1 LQQLKTKKMAIE
13 DYFAKGEQK
22 RNLGLFAYLVKIA
35 KADNV
40 ITEGEDKL
48 LKRTALLLEVP
59 DTKYKE
65 ILKNPNDYKLDTPYD
80 YNERIERLY
89 RLTQMIY
96 ADDSAE
102 MHEVNIL
109 KKAIV
114 ALGFPTENVDKI
126 ASEAVHL
133 VMNDNNLEEFSK
145 AIKNVNAQQ

>member
-1 LQQLKTKKMAIE
+1 MAIL
-13 DYFAKGEQK
+13 DYFTKGEQK

-35 KADNV
+35 KVDDI
-40 ITEGEDKL
+40 ITEGEEKL
-48 LKRTALLLEVP
+48 LKRTALLLEIP
-59 DTKYKE
+59 EEKYKE
-65 ILKNPNDYKLDTPYD
+65 ILKNPDAYKLDAPYNYD
-80 YNERIERLY
+80 ERIERLY

-102 MHEVNIL
+102 IHEVNVL

-133 VMNDNNLEEFSK
+133 VMNDNDLEEFSK
-145 AIKNVNAQQ
+145 AIKNVNAQ

>member
-1 LQQLKTKKMAIE
+1 MAIA

-35 KADNV
+35 KVDDV
-40 ITEGEDKL
+40 ITEGEEKL
-48 LKRTALLLEVP
+48 LKRAALLLEIP
-59 DTKYKE
+59 DAKYKE
-65 ILKNPNDYKLDTPYD
+65 ILKNPSGYSLDTPYSYD
-80 YNERIERLY
+80 ERIERLY

-96 ADDSAE
+96 ADDTADI
-102 MHEVNIL
+102 HEVNVL

-133 VMNDNNLEEFSK
+133 VMNDNDLESFSK
-145 AIKNVNAQQ
+145 AIKNVNAQ

>member
-1 LQQLKTKKMAIE
+1 MAIL
-13 DYFAKGEQK
+13 DYFTKGEQK

-40 ITEGEDKL
+40 ISEGEEKL
-48 LKRTALLLEVP
+48 LKRIALLLEIP
-59 DTKYKE
+59 DAKYKE
-65 ILKNPNDYKLDTPYD
+65 ILKNPDSYTLDTPYSYD
-80 YNERIERLY
+80 ERIERLY

-96 ADDSAE
+96 ADDTAE
-102 MHEVNIL
+102 IHEVNVL

-133 VMNDNNLEEFSK
+133 IMNDNDIEAFSK
-145 AIKNVNAQQ
+145 AIKNVNEQ